1 MVNKKVQRI
10 KFIIAIMVVILV
22 AVGIGVRIHIYN
34 KNGEKNMPY
43 TISKI
48 IVVSTARKN
57 ENAEQQPT
65 EGTES
70 IWNFDII
77 QNNDVYIEISNKNTR
92 KNEKIK
98 NVSIEDIQII
108 EAPKKGSIRVYMPNS
123 LDGDRYTYTDEYE
136 VGDSLTYRGSDEN
149 SYKNLQ
155 LNRNG
160 GIVSF
165 SFTNKEVGKYASG
178 EDTEVTFDG
187 RMLSKLNLK
196 DEDLKSKVSFN
207 LIIELDDEKRY
218 SGKVELD
225 ISCEGLVENGT
236 SKIDI
241 TDFSN
246 IVFKR
251 I

>member
-10 KFIIAIMVVILV
+10 KFIIAIIVVIIV
-22 AVGIGVRIHIYN
+22 AVAIGVRIHIYN
-34 KNGEKNMPY
+34 KSGEKNMPY

-57 ENAEQQPT
+57 ENIDEQPT
-65 EGTES
+65 EGTQS
-70 IWNFDII
+70 VWNFDII
-77 QNNDVYIEISNKNTR
+77 QNNDVYIEINNKNTK

-98 NVSIEDIQII
+98 NVSIEDIQIL
-108 EAPKKGSIRVYMPNS
+108 EAPQKGNLKIYMPNS
-123 LDGDRYTYTDEYE
+123 LDGDRYTYTNEYE
-136 VGDSLTYRGSDEN
+136 VGDSLTYRGADEN

-155 LNRNG
+155 LNRKG

-165 SFTNKEVGKYASG
+165 SFTNKEVGKYVSG

-196 DEDLKSKVSFN
+196 NEDLKSKVSFN
-207 LIIELDDEKRY
+207 LIIELDDEKKY

-225 ISCEGLVENGT
+225 INCEGLVENGT
-236 SKIDI
+236 SKIEI